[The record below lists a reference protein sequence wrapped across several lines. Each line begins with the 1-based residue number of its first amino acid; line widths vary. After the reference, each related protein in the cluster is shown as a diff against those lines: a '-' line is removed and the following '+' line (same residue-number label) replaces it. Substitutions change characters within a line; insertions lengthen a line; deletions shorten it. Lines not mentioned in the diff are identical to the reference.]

1 MQNHDRRSAAIYG
14 LLAAAWV
21 GVLFFFSGQSGEA
34 SGALSGRL
42 TEILF
47 GWLIDRGVSAG
58 RLEFLLRKAAH
69 MGIFA
74 VEGFLLAMA
83 LGSALRKSR
92 AALWSL
98 PICAALAVAG
108 CIVWTPVRYE
118 RLPGGRTSSAADV
131 LIDSFGALI
140 GVLLAAVLLHA
151 LSSRASRKGKNDDTT
166 GDAI

>member
-1 MQNHDRRSAAIYG
+1 MRKHDRRNAAIYG
-14 LLAAAWV
+14 LLAALWV
-21 GVLFFFSGQSGEA
+21 GVLFFFSGQSGEE
-34 SGALSGRL
+34 SGALSSGL
-42 TEILF
+42 TQLLF
-47 GWLIDRGVSAG
+47 GWMIDRGADAE

-98 PICAALAVAG
+98 PICAVLAVAN
-108 CIVWTPVRYE
+108 E
-118 RLPGGRTSSAADV
+118 LHQRLPGGRTSSAADV

>member
-98 PICAALAVAG
+98 PICAALAVAN
-108 CIVWTPVRYE
+108 E
-118 RLPGGRTSSAADV
+118 LHQRLPGGRTSSAADV

>member
-1 MQNHDRRSAAIYG
+1 MGRRALF
-14 LLAAAWV
+14 LL
-21 GVLFFFSGQSGEA
+21 GQSGEA

-74 VEGFLLAMA
+74 VEGFLLSMA
-83 LGSALRKSR
+83 LGYACRKR
-92 AALWSL
+92 WAALWSL
-98 PICAALAVAG
+98 PICAVLAVAN
-108 CIVWTPVRYE
+108 E
-118 RLPGGRTSSAADV
+118 LHQRLPGGRTSSAADV

>member
-1 MQNHDRRSAAIYG
+1 MQNHDRRSAAIYW

-83 LGSALRKSR
+83 LGYACRKR
-92 AALWSL
+92 WAALWSL
-98 PICAALAVAG
+98 PVCAALAVAN
-108 CIVWTPVRYE
+108 E
-118 RLPGGRTSSAADV
+118 LHQRLPGGAHQLRGRRADRQLRRADRRAARGGASACAQ
-131 LIDSFGALI
+131 LQSF
-140 GVLLAAVLLHA
+140 
-151 LSSRASRKGKNDDTT
+151 RKGKNDDTT